1 MYHIALDGDMCT
13 YSRGG
18 LSIHPRLLC
27 VLYLFM
33 RCPPALSFSPEFS
46 SMPCTFIHR
55 SAAPDKGNGNNTP
68 DSMAAVIAENE
79 VPTSV
84 ATIKAVASTH
94 SLDNALAVATSP
106 SRCASPRRP
115 QGRICPERN
124 RSGQHDSG
132 SLSVWSFMKGAF
144 AFQGHNC

>member
-1 MYHIALDGDMCT
+1 MEICAHTVEGASAY
-13 YSRGG
+13 
-18 LSIHPRLLC
+18 IHVYC
-27 VLYLFM
+27 ELYLFM
-33 RCPPALSFSPEFS
+33 RCPPPFSPEFS

-68 DSMAAVIAENE
+68 ASMAAVIAENE

>member
-1 MYHIALDGDMCT
+1 MYHIALDEYMCT

-18 LSIHPRLLC
+18 LSIYSRL
-27 VLYLFM
+27 LYLFK
-33 RCPPALSFSPEFS
+33 RYPPFSPEFS
-46 SMPCTFIHR
+46 SMPCAFIHR

-68 DSMAAVIAENE
+68 ASMAAVIAENE
-79 VPTSV
+79 VPTNI
-84 ATIKAVASTH
+84 ATIKAVAPTH

-115 QGRICPERN
+115 QGRIFPERN

-144 AFQGHNC
+144 AFQDHNY